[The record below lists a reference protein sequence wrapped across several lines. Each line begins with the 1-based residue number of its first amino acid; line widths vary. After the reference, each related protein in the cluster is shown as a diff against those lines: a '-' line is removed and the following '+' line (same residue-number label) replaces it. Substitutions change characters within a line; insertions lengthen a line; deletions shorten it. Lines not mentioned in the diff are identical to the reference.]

1 MNGEHEGLELESEVD
16 EEPIKEAEAEKEVVL
31 SSEHH
36 EEEPMPENEEMKA
49 DEESA

>member
-16 EEPIKEAEAEKEVVL
+16 EEPIKEAEKEVVL